1 MPIRYRK
8 IAQECFDLALV
19 VKDQDDRRALLDLAS
34 KWLELAGDDPRT
46 LKLVAQVEQLKG
58 LPH

>member
-8 IAQECFDLALV
+8 ITQECFDLALV

-46 LKLVAQVEQLKG
+46 LKLVAQVERLKG

>member
-19 VKDQDDRRALLDLAS
+19 VKDQDDPRALLDLAS
-34 KWLELAGDDPRT
+34 KWLELAGDDPRA
-46 LKLVAQVEQLKG
+46 LKLVAQVERLKG

>member
-8 IAQECFDLALV
+8 ITQECFDLALV

-34 KWLELAGDDPRT
+34 NWLELAGDD
-46 LKLVAQVEQLKG
+46 
-58 LPH
+58 